1 LGLTKAESIRNSLI
15 RGVFICCS
23 LYTVLKIIIFYFVEN
38 IYNDAHKDFK
48 LDIAQ
53 EIIKKQAEKY
63 RQLLESNREIMAIR
77 HDYNN
82 ITTDLGFARS
92 ELRFTTA

>member
-1 LGLTKAESIRNSLI
+1 
-15 RGVFICCS
+15 
-23 LYTVLKIIIFYFVEN
+23 
-38 IYNDAHKDFK
+38 

-53 EIIKKQAEKY
+53 EIIKKQAEQY

-92 ELRFTTA
+92 ELRFTPA